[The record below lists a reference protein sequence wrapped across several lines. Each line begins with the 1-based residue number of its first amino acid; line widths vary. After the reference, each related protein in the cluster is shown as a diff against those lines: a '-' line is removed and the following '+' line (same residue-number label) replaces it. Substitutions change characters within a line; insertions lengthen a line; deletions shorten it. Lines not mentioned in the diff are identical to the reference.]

1 MSLKKKRAIK
11 TWIFSL
17 KEAMR
22 INPDFVILVEGK
34 NDKRSL
40 CFFGIDSNRIY
51 TLSGRSFYD
60 LAEDFEKINKIIIL
74 LMDFDKKG
82 EYILRK
88 LKKIF
93 DIYKIE
99 YDTSFRE
106 NLKKY
111 KVKYIEKLSEIY
123 IEEMLREKIKSETRQ
138 I

>member
-60 LAEDFEKINKIIIL
+60 LAEDFEKINKRMIYSIL
-74 LMDFDKKG
+74 F
-82 EYILRK
+82 
-88 LKKIF
+88 
-93 DIYKIE
+93 
-99 YDTSFRE
+99 
-106 NLKKY
+106 
-111 KVKYIEKLSEIY
+111 
-123 IEEMLREKIKSETRQ
+123 
-138 I
+138 